1 MGTGSLTVGC
11 HDSSLPMHMASLV
24 LVFLLS
30 GCGLSHVALLSRPWL
45 AVRLR
50 GQSQGTIARDHHDCA
65 QMAAR
70 AKDRLPVATD
80 PIMRAAANAV
90 LGAAAG
96 RGDVLNEPPHT
107 SRGGGHCG

>member
-1 MGTGSLTVGC
+1 MGTGSLTGGC

-30 GCGLSHVALLSRPWL
+30 GCGLSHVALLSRPWP
-45 AVRLR
+45 AVPLR

-70 AKDRLPVATD
+70 AKDRLAVAAD
-80 PIMRAAANAV
+80 PIMLAAANAC
-90 LGAAAG
+90 LGRQRGAA
-96 RGDVLNEPPHT
+96 T
-107 SRGGGHCG
+107 C